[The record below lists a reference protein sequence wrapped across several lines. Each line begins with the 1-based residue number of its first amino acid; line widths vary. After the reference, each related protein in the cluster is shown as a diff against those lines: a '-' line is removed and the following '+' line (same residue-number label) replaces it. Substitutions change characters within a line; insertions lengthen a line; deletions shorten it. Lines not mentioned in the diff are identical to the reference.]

1 LDEFALIYNFYYE
14 RGRVMFI
21 GKKHIKRSV
30 TLFSCAAILAVSVI
44 TPLRNIS
51 AAGYD
56 YSLAL
61 KNAIGFYDANKCGR
75 DVAVNN
81 VFDWRSACHTK
92 DGYDV
97 GVDLTGGYH
106 DAGDHVKFGLPQGY
120 TASVLGWA
128 LYEYE
133 KVFEATGTK
142 TKMLEQLKYFT
153 DYFLKSHPDANTFY
167 YQVGDGTEDHNYWGP
182 PELQSEDRP
191 TVCVANASNPASD
204 VLGETA
210 AALALMYLNYKSIDS
225 AYAEKCLKAAKEL
238 YVMGTTNK
246 GPGDGQ
252 HFYRSTSIYDDL
264 AWGAVW
270 LYTAT
275 GDSSYI
281 KDAKEFIVVKNES
294 GDDPF
299 QKRWT
304 MCWDDMYVPALV
316 RLADITGEQ
325 IYKNG
330 VEYNLNYWMNGI
342 QTTPGGLKYLD
353 YWGVLRYAAA
363 ASMVAGIYY
372 KQNPNNGYLDLL
384 KSQIDYILGDNPEKM
399 SYVVGMGNKWTQH
412 PHHRAAQGAMGYAD
426 NANTAPA
433 KYVLLG
439 ALIGG
444 PGADDVFKES
454 VYEYQYTE
462 VAIDYNAGF
471 VGALAAVV
479 KHYGNLNIPD
489 VTKTPIPTPIPTP
502 TGEVYP
508 VGDVNHDKSFDSID
522 FAILRTKLLGKKVP
536 ENYYHEKEADVNADG
551 IVDSLDFGLMRK
563 KLVGKISKFPAEQ

>member
-1 LDEFALIYNFYYE
+1 
-14 RGRVMFI
+14 MFTRKGNI
-21 GKKHIKRSV
+21 KKAV
-30 TLFSCAAILAVSVI
+30 ALFSCAALLSAAII

-75 DVAVNN
+75 DVAVSN

-92 DGYDV
+92 DGQDV
-97 GVDLTGGYH
+97 GLDLTGGFH
-106 DAGDHVKFGLPQGY
+106 DAGDHVKFGLPQAY

-128 LYEYE
+128 LYEFDE
-133 KVFEATGTK
+133 VFEATGNK
-142 TKMLEQLKYFT
+142 AKILEQLKYFT

-167 YQVGDGTEDHNYWGP
+167 YQIGDGTEDHNYWGP

-191 TVCVANASNPASD
+191 TVCVANENNPASD

-210 AALALMYLNYKSIDS
+210 AALAIMYLNYKDIDS
-225 AYAEKCLKAAKEL
+225 TYANKCLQAAKEL
-238 YVMGTTNK
+238 YIMGTSNR
-246 GPGDGQ
+246 GEGDGQ

-270 LYTAT
+270 LNIAT
-275 GDSSYI
+275 GESSYI
-281 KDAKEFIVVKNES
+281 NDAKEFIVIRNES

-299 QKRWT
+299 AKRWT

-316 RLADITGEQ
+316 KLAEVTGEQ

-330 VEYNLNYWMNGI
+330 VENNLNYWMNEI
-342 QTTPGGLKYLD
+342 ETTPGGLKYLN

-372 KQNPNNGYLDLL
+372 KQNPNQGYLDLL

-412 PHHRAAQGAMGYAD
+412 PHHRAAQGALGYAD

-433 KYVLLG
+433 KYLLLG

-444 PGADDVFKES
+444 PDVNDIFIEN
-454 VYEYQYTE
+454 VHEYQYTE

-479 KHYGNLNIPD
+479 KHYGDLDIPD
-489 VTKTPIPTPIPTP
+489 VTQTPTQEPTPTP
-502 TGEVYP
+502 TGNSYI
-508 VGDVNHDKSFDSID
+508 VGDVNHDNSFNSID
-522 FAILRTKLLGKKVP
+522 FALLRSKLLGIKLP
-536 ENYYHEKEADVNADG
+536 ENSFYDNEADVNGDG
-551 IVDSLDFGLMRK
+551 NVNAIDFAIMRQR
-563 KLVGKISKFPAEQ
+563 LLGIISKFPTE